1 MEGAPHGLD
10 ALIKFSA
17 EHWEKW
23 SDYVSRKRVLDMAN
37 AEWNRINQGHGWV
50 ATIEHAIQQVAVHE
64 VREQWNLL
72 AAYKLY
78 TGTLL
83 KVPDLPGELEKD
95 KPEIRVKRLDQ
106 YRVACMKLL
115 TGKRQKVDISDRGGG
130 SPGAQSGTQAES
142 TEIADSSGGTPE
154 K

>member
-1 MEGAPHGLD
+1 MPHRLD

-23 SDYVSRKRVLDMAN
+23 SDHVGKKQVLDLAN

-50 ATIEHAIQQVAVHE
+50 AKFAIQQVVPAVHE

-72 AAYKLY
+72 AAYKLF
-78 TGTLL
+78 TRTLL
-83 KVPDLPGELEKD
+83 KVPDQVSMPGEPEKD
-95 KPEIRVKRLDQ
+95 KPEMWVKRLDE

-115 TGKRQKVDISDRGGG
+115 SGKGQKVEISDGGGG
-130 SPGAQSGTQAES
+130 SSGA
-142 TEIADSSGGTPE
+142 
-154 K
+154 